1 MRRGG
6 VVLLAAGY
14 GRRFGSDKRR
24 HVLPD
29 GRTLAAA
36 SLDLYGNAFDQVV
49 VVVRPEDDALAAGLA
64 GRCPAA
70 RIVRCAEAAGGMGHS
85 LACGARAAADWDFLF
100 VALADMAWIQHD
112 TLERLRDALAAAP
125 PDSVVQPC
133 HRGRPGHPVGFAG
146 RYRRALTEL
155 GGDAGART
163 VVAGAGADLI
173 RLAVDDPGILE
184 DLDTPRAGQAAD
196 PSA

>member
-29 GRTLAAA
+29 GRSLAAA
-36 SLDLYGNAFDQVV
+36 SLDLYAAAFEAVI
-49 VVVRPEDDALAAGLA
+49 VVVRPEDDALAAQLA
-64 GRCPAA
+64 GRSSTAHL
-70 RIVRCAEAAGGMGHS
+70 VRCAEAAGGMGHS

-100 VALADMAWIQHD
+100 VALADMPWVRPD
-112 TLERLRDALAAAP
+112 TLTRLRDTLLAAPA
-125 PDSVVQPC
+125 DCVLQPR

-146 RYRRALTEL
+146 RYLGALTAL
-155 GGDAGART
+155 RGDAGARA
-163 VVAGAGADLI
+163 VVAGAGEDLI
-173 RLAVDDPGILE
+173 RLDVDDPGILE
-184 DLDTPRAGQAAD
+184 DLDTPPEAQAPE